1 MIKKIFILF
10 IIIIFSNLHAYDNY
24 VNKIFNAIEDNDINY
39 IKYVLENDIQSLKS
53 RLPKDYENN
62 LEGATPLLL
71 YFMLFIMIKKIL
83 LNYL

>member
-39 IKYVLENDIQSLKS
+39 IKYVL
-53 RLPKDYENN
+53 
-62 LEGATPLLL
+62 
-71 YFMLFIMIKKIL
+71 
-83 LNYL
+83 